1 MNLRVIK
8 FLLANQVVLLQIIEI
23 GKGWRKDMPFIEQ
36 WLLVDAIAR
45 LLIPVLDS
53 QAVSVKAL
61 STSRFDPLE
70 EEEDYDALLFQAGAE
85 FGFLGVDWETLT
97 TVILPLVMAI
107 LKALAA
113 GKAV

>member
-8 FLLANQVVLLQIIEI
+8 FLLANQTVLLKIIEI
-23 GKGWRKDMPFIEQ
+23 GKGWRKDLPFIEQ
-36 WLLVDAIAR
+36 WLLVDSIAR
-45 LLIPVLDS
+45 LLIPVLES

-61 STSRFDPLE
+61 SGRFGDLE
-70 EEEDYDALLFQAGAE
+70 DEEDYEALLFQAGAE
-85 FGFLGVDWETLT
+85 FGILGVDWELLT
-97 TVILPLVMAI
+97 TVILPLVIAI